1 MVRLGYVISSMDEE
15 KGSIGR
21 GALSKCDGVCEGCA
35 KTVTVNDP
43 LRGSVEKVGLRSFD
57 LSRFQGVPCLVVK

>member
-35 KTVTVNDP
+35 KTVD
-43 LRGSVEKVGLRSFD
+43 G
-57 LSRFQGVPCLVVK
+57 